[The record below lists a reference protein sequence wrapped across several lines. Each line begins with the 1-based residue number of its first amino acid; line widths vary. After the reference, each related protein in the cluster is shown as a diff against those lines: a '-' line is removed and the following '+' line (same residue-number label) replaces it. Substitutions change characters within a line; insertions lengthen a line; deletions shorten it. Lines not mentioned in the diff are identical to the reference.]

1 MMLWY
6 GSEMSG
12 WTYAGMAIGMIL
24 FWAALIVGGVVLL
37 QQVFATNNAE
47 SIRMRDNDSAQCILA
62 EKFARG
68 DIDENQFRRQIA
80 TLREVADSHP
90 AGRSLP

>member
-24 FWAALIVGGVVLL
+24 FWTALIVGGVVLL
-37 QQVFATNNAE
+37 QQVFATKMQSPSTGATPIPHSAFWQRSSRVEISTKPIPAAE
-47 SIRMRDNDSAQCILA
+47 RIIA
-62 EKFARG
+62 G
-68 DIDENQFRRQIA
+68 GRR
-80 TLREVADSHP
+80 SHP